1 MLWKRLTA
9 NWVRWFCLAIVGM
22 LTSLSLS
29 MCASTPPASRL
40 SKTVGQS
47 IDCGTIAAPLSPQ
60 EQDYA
65 QIAWQYFLNN
75 YQAKTGLTNAAEAY
89 PSATL
94 WDMGNYLTAM
104 NAARWLGIVDQ
115 KDFDYRINQF
125 LTSLA
130 HLPMFERVL
139 PNKVYS
145 TDTLKMVDYKNQP
158 TEQGLG
164 WSAIDI
170 GRMLTALHIVRSCH
184 PQYNDWISGI
194 VSSWQLGRSIQNGE
208 LYGAKLEPNGKVS
221 IVQEGRLG
229 YEEYAARGYQLWG
242 FDPSKAIA
250 LAPYKLV
257 EVEGVKIPVD
267 QRNYK
272 DSHANNYVVSESYIL
287 EGIEFGLQDDLKQYA
302 ANLLEAQKRRFEKTG
317 YLTAVSE
324 DNINRAPYFLYST
337 IYANDK
343 PWAVIT
349 DENLAH
355 DDLRTFSTKAAFG
368 WHYLYPENPY
378 AQKLMSQVDQL
389 KDPKGRG
396 FYAGFYERTK
406 ESNDILTGNTN
417 GLILEILYYKARGNQ
432 PILTVNRQKAAQS

>member
-1 MLWKRLTA
+1 MAWK
-9 NWVRWFCLAIVGM
+9 
-22 LTSLSLS
+22 
-29 MCASTPPASRL
+29 
-40 SKTVGQS
+40 
-47 IDCGTIAAPLSPQ
+47 
-60 EQDYA
+60 
-65 QIAWQYFLNN
+65 YFLNN
-75 YQAKTGLTNAAEAY
+75 YQTKTGLTNAADAY

-125 LTSLA
+125 LGTLSN
-130 HLPMFERVL
+130 LPLFEQAL

-170 GRMLTALHIVRSCH
+170 GRMLTSLHIVRSCH

-194 VSSWQLGRSIQNGE
+194 VSSWHLGRSIQNKE

-229 YEEYAARGYQLWG
+229 YEEYAARGYELWG
-242 FDPSKAIA
+242 FDLSKAIA
-250 LAPYKLV
+250 LDPYKLV

-272 DSHANNYVVSESYIL
+272 ATHANNYVVSESYIL

-302 ANLLEAQKRRFEKTG
+302 ANVLEAQQRRFERTG

-324 DNINRAPYFLYST
+324 DNIDRAPYFLYNT
-337 IYANDK
+337 IYANDV

-349 DENLAH
+349 DENHLH
-355 DDLRTFSTKAAFG
+355 DELRTLSAKAAFG
-368 WHYLYPENPY
+368 WHYLYPENAY
-378 AQKLMSQVDQL
+378 AQKLLSQVDQL

-396 FYAGFYERTK
+396 FYAGLYEKTK
-406 ESNDILTGNTN
+406 ETNRILTGNTN

-432 PILTVNRQKAAQS
+432 PIVRYGS

>member
-1 MLWKRLTA
+1 
-9 NWVRWFCLAIVGM
+9 
-22 LTSLSLS
+22 
-29 MCASTPPASRL
+29 
-40 SKTVGQS
+40 
-47 IDCGTIAAPLSPQ
+47 
-60 EQDYA
+60 
-65 QIAWQYFLNN
+65 
-75 YQAKTGLTNAAEAY
+75 
-89 PSATL
+89 
-94 WDMGNYLTAM
+94 
-104 NAARWLGIVDQ
+104 
-115 KDFDYRINQF
+115 
-125 LTSLA
+125 
-130 HLPMFERVL
+130 VL

-396 FYAGFYERTK
+396 FYAGFYEKTK